1 MLRRAGSAFHAIG
14 HLPAPPPSLLAALA
28 RDSQPRCCRVP
39 PRCNRA
45 QPVDAMEEAQLIGAA
60 RLEQA
65 PAGDIAAEWQPAPA
79 GS

>member
-1 MLRRAGSAFHAIG
+1 
-14 HLPAPPPSLLAALA
+14 
-28 RDSQPRCCRVP
+28 
-39 PRCNRA
+39 
-45 QPVDAMEEAQLIGAA
+45 MEEAQLIGAA